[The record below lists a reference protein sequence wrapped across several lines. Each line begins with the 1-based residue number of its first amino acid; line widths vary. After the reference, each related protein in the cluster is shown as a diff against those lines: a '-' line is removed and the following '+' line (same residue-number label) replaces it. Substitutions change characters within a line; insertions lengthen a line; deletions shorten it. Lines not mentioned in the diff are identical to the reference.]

1 MSNIYDQHRAAF
13 SNVSA
18 FAIMKGTDR
27 VASVAIKFPRDGAG
41 RLYAYVHFFGM
52 PMVRGFAGGYGYDK
66 RTAAVEDAMKKID
79 PAYFATKAGEAG
91 EAGEA
96 NHWEAMREECEKF
109 VAAVS
114 DACDGTD
121 WDTCLTAAGYDVHQA
136 V

>member
-18 FAIMKGTDR
+18 FVVMNGAEL
-27 VASVAIKFPRDGAG
+27 VAKVAIKFPRDGAG
-41 RLYAYVHFFGM
+41 RLYAYVHFFSM

-79 PAYFATKAGEAG
+79 PAYFSPDKYGNTWEKERAECEEFRNAILAARDGQDWTDSFRKAG
-91 EAGEA
+91 
-96 NHWEAMREECEKF
+96 F
-109 VAAVS
+109 TV
-114 DACDGTD
+114 
-121 WDTCLTAAGYDVHQA
+121 LQA

>member
-1 MSNIYDQHRAAF
+1 MSDIYDQHKAAF

-18 FAIMKGTDR
+18 FVITKGTDR
-27 VASVAIKFPRDGAG
+27 VATVAIKFPRDGAG

-79 PAYFATKAGEAG
+79 PQYFAAD
-91 EAGEA
+91 
-96 NHWEAMREECEKF
+96 HWKESREECEKF

-114 DACDGTD
+114 KARDGTD
-121 WDTCLTAAGYDVHQA
+121 WTDMFRNAGYAVLQA

>member
-1 MSNIYDQHRAAF
+1 MSNVYDQHRAAF

-18 FAIMKGTDR
+18 FVVMKGAELVGK
-27 VASVAIKFPRDGAG
+27 VALKFPRDGAG

-79 PAYFATKAGEAG
+79 PAYFTPDDYG
-91 EAGEA
+91 
-96 NHWEAMREECEKF
+96 NNWEKERAECEEF
-109 VAAVS
+109 RNAILSAR
-114 DACDGTD
+114 DGVEWSNAFTN
-121 WDTCLTAAGYDVHQA
+121 AGFTVHQA